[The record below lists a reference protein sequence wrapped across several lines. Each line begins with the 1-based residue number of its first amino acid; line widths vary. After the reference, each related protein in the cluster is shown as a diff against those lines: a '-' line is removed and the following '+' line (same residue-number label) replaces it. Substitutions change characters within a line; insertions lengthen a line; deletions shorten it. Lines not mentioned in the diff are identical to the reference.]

1 MIIDMDSLRK
11 DMQEESLAAYFG
23 GGIGG
28 ALIESFEIENAS
40 DEELIQIALD
50 NGVRLEDYQV

>member
-1 MIIDMDSLRK
+1 MIIDVDSLRR
-11 DMQEESLAAYFG
+11 DMQEESLAAFFG

-28 ALIESFEIENAS
+28 VLIESFEIENAS
-40 DEELIQIALD
+40 DEELIHMALD

>member
-1 MIIDMDSLRK
+1 MIIDVDSLRG

-40 DEELIQIALD
+40 DEELIQMAID
-50 NGVRLEDYQV
+50 NGIRIEDYQV

>member
-1 MIIDMDSLRK
+1 MIIDVDSLRR
-11 DMQEESLAAYFG
+11 DMQEESLAAFFG

-40 DEELIQIALD
+40 DDELIQMALN
-50 NGVRLEDYQV
+50 NGVRIEDYQV

>member
-11 DMQEESLAAYFG
+11 DLQEESLAAYFG